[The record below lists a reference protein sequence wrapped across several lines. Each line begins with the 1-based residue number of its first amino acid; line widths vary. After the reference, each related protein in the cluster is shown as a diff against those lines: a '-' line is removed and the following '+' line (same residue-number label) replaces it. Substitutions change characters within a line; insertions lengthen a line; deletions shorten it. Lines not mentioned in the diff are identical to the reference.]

1 MFLKMGFII
10 WQYTISN
17 EILYMY
23 FSLKIYLY
31 IYVYN
36 ATVSIFG
43 HTMKQ
48 NHSKQWKSYTHTRK
62 TYVMKHNVINILFL
76 HCKILSNATHVI

>member
-1 MFLKMGFII
+1 MFLKMDFII

-43 HTMKQ
+43 HTMR
-48 NHSKQWKSYTHTRK
+48 NSHSNNGKVTHIHI
-62 TYVMKHNVINILFL
+62 KHNIINISFL
-76 HCKILSNATHVI
+76 HCKILSRATHVI

>member
-1 MFLKMGFII
+1 MDFII

-23 FSLKIYLY
+23 FSLEIYLY

-48 NHSKQWKSYTHTRK
+48 SYKRWKSYSHTHK
-62 TYVMKHNVINILFL
+62 T
-76 HCKILSNATHVI
+76 